1 MHKHCASRLTVMFG
15 LVLSFASTLSA
26 QSTQNVTSNPT
37 PDQSNKTLVVNGKAV
52 PAGVRQI
59 NGRSYIDVETLAQA
73 TNGVVRM
80 EPNRVVL
87 TIPGPSSNS
96 TASSLGAPLSNS
108 EDLSRSFAVGAIGE
122 VSEMREWRGAIGAMV
137 TYGLAISTAGAQD
150 YHNRVRTGLT
160 QLASAAST
168 DGDRNAL
175 QLLTNEFDNLT
186 DWSNEIFTERQNLN
200 GAKTVDPNGLSN
212 DPQLAKITK
221 CSSSLEGMLISGTFS
236 DDGSCQ

>member
-1 MHKHCASRLTVMFG
+1 MIRWHAFQFTLMFA
-15 LVLSFASTLSA
+15 LVLSLAAVLSA
-26 QSTQNVTSNPT
+26 QSAP
-37 PDQSNKTLVVNGKAV
+37 NKTLVVNGKAV

-73 TNGVVRM
+73 TNGVVKV

-87 TIPGPSSNS
+87 TIPPASSSAAPSGAPISNS
-96 TASSLGAPLSNS
+96 QAFSRAFAS
-108 EDLSRSFAVGAIGE
+108 GAIGE

-137 TYGLAISTAGAQD
+137 TYGLAISGTWAQD
-150 YHNRVRTGLT
+150 YHDRVQLGLK
-160 QLASAAST
+160 QVAATAAT

-186 DWSNEIFTERQNLN
+186 EWSNEIFTARQNLN
-200 GAKTVDPNGLSN
+200 GAKTVDPNALAN
-212 DPQLAKITK
+212 DPQLAKITN
-221 CSSSLEGMLISGTFS
+221 CSRSLDGMLISGTFS